1 MIPLN
6 QYFDVVYGANLEL
19 VHLVSDPKGIN
30 FVARTSENNGV
41 VARVKVIPDIKPNP
55 ANTISVSAGGSVME
69 SFLQKE
75 PYYSGRD
82 LFYLK
87 PKIKLSDKQL
97 LYYCMCLKA
106 NKFKFNYGRQ
116 ANKTLPELKIPS
128 IDEIPAWVETVA
140 IPNKPKIDSVT
151 NKIVNLNINSWKRF
165 SFDDVFYIK
174 RGESE
179 YIVDL
184 KKGDVPY
191 ISATSS
197 NNGVSYYVKT
207 ANNTGNKITL
217 SYDGTIGEAFYQ
229 KKGFFASEK
238 IAVLEPRNKELN
250 PYLAMFL
257 ITVIR
262 KENFRYNYGYKWS
275 IDTRMK
281 KTQIKLPADNSGDPD
296 WHFMEDYIKSLP
308 YSSNLPGGEVDKN
321 IRG

>member
-6 QYFDVVYGANLEL
+6 QYFNVVYGANLEL
-19 VHLVSDPKGIN
+19 VHLVLDSKGIN
-30 FVARTSENNGV
+30 FVARTSKNNGV
-41 VARVKVIPDIKPNP
+41 VARVKRLPDTEPNP

-106 NKFKFNYGRQ
+106 NKYKFNYGRQ
-116 ANKTLPELKIPS
+116 ANKTLPVLNIPS
-128 IDEIPAWVETVA
+128 IDKIPIWVESVS
-140 IPNKPKIDSVT
+140 IPDKPKIDSAIDKT
-151 NKIVNLNINSWKRF
+151 IELNINTWQWH
-165 SFDDVFYIK
+165 SFDNIFDIK

-184 KKGDVPY
+184 KKGDIPY
-191 ISATSS
+191 VSATSG

-217 SYDGTIGEAFYQ
+217 SYDGSIGEAFYQ
-229 KKGFFASEK
+229 KRDFFASEK
-238 IAVLEPRNKELN
+238 IAVLELKNKELN
-250 PYLAMFL
+250 PYIAMFL
-257 ITVIR
+257 ITVLR
-262 KENFRYNYGYKWS
+262 KESSRYNYGYKWS

-281 KTQIKLPADNSGDPD
+281 KTQIKLPSANNGDPD
-296 WHFMEDYIKSLP
+296 WQFMEDYIKSLP
-308 YSSNLPGGEVDKN
+308 YSSNL
-321 IRG
+321 

>member
-1 MIPLN
+1 MIAIN
-6 QYFDVVYGANLEL
+6 QYFDIFYGVNFEL
-19 VHLVSDPKGIN
+19 VHLVLDQEGIN

-55 ANTISVSAGGSVME
+55 ANTISVAAGGSVME

-87 PKIKLSDKQL
+87 PKIELSDKQL

-106 NKFKFNYGRQ
+106 NKYKFNYARQ
-116 ANKTLPELKIPS
+116 ANKTLPELNIPS
-128 IDEIPAWVETVA
+128 IDEIPAWVESVS
-140 IPNKPKIDSVT
+140 IPDKPKIDSVT
-151 NKIVNLNINSWKRF
+151 NKTIELNINTWQWF
-165 SFDDVFYIK
+165 SFDNIFDVK

-184 KKGDVPY
+184 EKGDVPY
-191 ISATSS
+191 VSTTSD
-197 NNGVSYYVKT
+197 NNGVSYYVKN
-207 ANNTGNKITL
+207 ANNTRNKITL

-229 KKGFFASEK
+229 KRDFFASEK
-238 IAVLEPRNKELN
+238 IAVLELKNKELN
-250 PYLAMFL
+250 PYIAMFL

-262 KENFRYNYGYKWS
+262 KESSRYNYGYKWS

-281 KTQIKLPADNSGDPD
+281 KTQIKLPADHSGDPD
-296 WHFMEDYIKSLP
+296 WQLMEDYIKSLP
-308 YSSNLPGGEVDKN
+308 YSSNL
-321 IRG
+321 

>member
-19 VHLVSDPKGIN
+19 VHLVLDPNGIN

-41 VARVKVIPDIKPNP
+41 VARVRTIPDVKPNP

-87 PKIKLSDKQL
+87 PKLNLSDKQL

-106 NKFKFNYGRQ
+106 NKFKFSYGRQ
-116 ANKTLPELKIPS
+116 ANKTLPKLNIPS
-128 IDEIPAWVETVA
+128 INEIPAWVGTVA
-140 IPNKPKIDSVT
+140 IPSKPNVDSVT
-151 NKIVNLNINSWKRF
+151 NKTVNLNISSWKRF
-165 SFDDVFYIK
+165 SFDDVFHIK
-174 RGESE
+174 RGESG

-184 KKGDVPY
+184 KKGNIPY
-191 ISATSS
+191 ISATSN

-229 KKGFFASEK
+229 KRDFFASEK
-238 IAVLEPRNKELN
+238 IAVLELRNRELN
-250 PYLAMFL
+250 PYLGMFL

-262 KENFRYNYGYKWS
+262 KENFRFNYGYKWS

-281 KTQIKLPADNSGDPD
+281 KTQIKLPVDTNGNPD
-296 WHFMEDYIKSLP
+296 WQFMGAYIKSLP
-308 YSSNLPGGEVDKN
+308 YSSNL
-321 IRG
+321 